1 MAVVIV
7 SCSAAQLPL
16 VKVGEELSDQ
26 QQQLWWLRSP
36 FNLLIVLLPFAK
48 PTEEQSIQFFKDRCM
63 AATESRGQKSLYR
76 VLDGLSGFSCVEK
89 TLHCDC

>member
-1 MAVVIV
+1 MAARL
-7 SCSAAQLPL
+7 SL
-16 VKVGEELSDQ
+16 VKVGEGLSDQ
-26 QQQLWWLRSP
+26 QQQLWCLLFPS
-36 FNLLIVLLPFAK
+36 NLLIVLLPFVK
-48 PTEEQSIQFFKDRCM
+48 PTEEQSSQFSKYRCM